1 MLKKSLRHLSGLEAN
16 VAGEDGVVACEF
28 ARHASDVLRM
38 QRTDGSPA
46 REIIELLAR
55 LGVIFQRGIV
65 KPENLGPSLWLA
77 ATNAFAAKTIILQ
90 YSRPYLSLNHFYK
103 SPDSA
108 DGELSWQKQSR
119 INSQKSSLQPV

>member
-16 VAGEDGVVACEF
+16 AAGEDGVVACEF
-28 ARHASDVLRM
+28 ARHASDV

-65 KPENLGPSLWLA
+65 RPENFGTISLA
-77 ATNAFAAKTIILQ
+77 SGNQ
-90 YSRPYLSLNHFYK
+90 
-103 SPDSA
+103 
-108 DGELSWQKQSR
+108 R
-119 INSQKSSLQPV
+119 IRGKDNYTTV

>member
-16 VAGEDGVVACEF
+16 AAGEDGVVACEF

-65 KPENLGPSLWLA
+65 RPENFGTISLA
-77 ATNAFAAKTIILQ
+77 SGHQRVRGKDNYTT
-90 YSRPYLSLNHFYK
+90 
-103 SPDSA
+103 
-108 DGELSWQKQSR
+108 
-119 INSQKSSLQPV
+119 V